1 MLKTFVVKEVH
12 LSPGLLFPS
21 WEEQLSGNDRAPLWS
36 SHLSSL
42 IDVYILRFLSR
53 IHLSGH
59 YVWILA
65 NLCLTF
71 KPSLLF
77 SFHGFVTPFRIRI
90 RDPFTAK
97 SKHAVKSWI
106 LQEFYD
112 WIFQKIWAVFK
123 NDFLLSSFI
132 RLTHLPGFI
141 VPYWDIFKKENIE
154 WRQVRLWIR
163 PFLFQNTERLD
174 QL

>member
-21 WEEQLSGNDRAPLWS
+21 WEEQLSENDRVPLWS

-42 IDVYILRFLSR
+42 IDVYSGFLSR

-59 YVWILA
+59 YVLILA

-71 KPSLLF
+71 KPPLLF

-90 RDPFTAK
+90 SDPFIAK

-106 LQEFYD
+106 LQEFYN
-112 WIFQKIWAVFK
+112 WSFKRFEQYLRIIFSCH
-123 NDFLLSSFI
+123 LSSIWLICLILLFPI
-132 RLTHLPGFI
+132 GIYIKRRTLSEGK
-141 VPYWDIFKKENIE
+141 WDYG
-154 WRQVRLWIR
+154 LS
-163 PFLFQNTERLD
+163 PFLFKLQKRLD